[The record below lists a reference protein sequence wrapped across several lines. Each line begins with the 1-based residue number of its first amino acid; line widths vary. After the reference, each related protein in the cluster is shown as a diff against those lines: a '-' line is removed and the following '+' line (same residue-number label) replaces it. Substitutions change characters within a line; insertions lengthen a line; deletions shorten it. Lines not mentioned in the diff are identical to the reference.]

1 MSEQNTPHVLDA
13 HKNSELKVREEHK
26 TKNGN
31 LDIQQLLDDID
42 AELEDHSDIDTLRAI
57 RHVVGKRVEYRG
69 NEK

>member
-1 MSEQNTPHVLDA
+1 MTEQNTPHVLDA
-13 HKNSELKVREEHK
+13 HPNTKLGLKPEYKDE
-26 TKNGN
+26 NGN